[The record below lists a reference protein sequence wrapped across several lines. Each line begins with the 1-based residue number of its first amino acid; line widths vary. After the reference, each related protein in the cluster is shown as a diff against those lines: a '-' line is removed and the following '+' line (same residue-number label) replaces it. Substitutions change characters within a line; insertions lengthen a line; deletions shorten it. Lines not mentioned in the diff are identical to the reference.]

1 MSKESYS
8 LIADSGLQF
17 IRLNLDVGDVTNQQI
32 MRFVTQVNPETFD
45 LDIDLAIS
53 SMESENI
60 YSLNDLARL
69 GINAN
74 SQIPLNENEHSNLP
88 NSISE
93 DNLISVTDIREA
105 IELFRGQWIS
115 IPVFYLDFGG
125 KTQYGPINWA
135 RIKIGEKNTE
145 SDGGTFTYRTTLLF
159 DCNTQPDQDGDKN
172 ENPLFNSNNQ
182 ESISLGLCNVEKQ
195 LVDYTRESWNSKEL
209 LRIAHKGTQLEGNQ
223 GVRFQALYIY
233 LIEWLRRKMILDEI
247 KIYSRKNMINA
258 NVDMVIDIGNS
269 RTCALL
275 FDLSSPNN
283 PFSNVQ
289 KLELNNLSGDSS
301 PSRDPFSMRMAF
313 HKASFGEFQI
323 DSRQFIWP
331 SIVRLGKE
339 AEELIFSS
347 KQTNSF
353 GIPSVNNHS
362 SPKRY
367 LWDDEK
373 SEVEWEFIDDNSGMP
388 LFMKGISNQFASD
401 GTLIDEGDFGT
412 ENKFSRKSLMT
423 FSFIEILTHAISQI
437 NSYAFRKNH
446 GGLNR
451 PRQLRNIIITC
462 PSAMSIEEQRSL
474 RKSAS
479 DAALVLHRF
488 YTNSYNLS
496 FDQTPDLNLIPNILP
511 NHKNIGKT
519 KNNPNRKDEWSYDE
533 ASCVQMVFLY
543 SEIGKKYL
551 NNFEEYF
558 KVYGRKRNDIEG
570 YSDSQSLTIGSLD
583 IGAGTSDIMI
593 NAYKCEGGESKRI
606 IPVNLYRESFNI
618 AGDDLVRQIIQ
629 NQIINGQLDLA
640 LRGIGL
646 NEEEI
651 NRKKDTFFGSNSLMN
666 VDDIRRR
673 KDFNV
678 QYSIPLALKILEL
691 NSKHADDC
699 AFKFQDIYK
708 HSKPNPEL
716 LEDFFNHFGVRFED
730 IVWKYSSEDV
740 DKIIALV
747 FDGLIRRIASVFYA
761 FGCDFVILAGRPTKL
776 DEVNRLFIK
785 YFPVPPNRLISLM
798 NYRVGNWYPFQKRVG
813 YYEDPK
819 TIVSVGAMISFL
831 AEQPHYIPGFNV
843 SFNLL
848 ANNQNSVAKYIG
860 KYDIDRGIIP
870 EVIISPE
877 NNQANLEV
885 NMFPLVF
892 GIKQINS
899 NFYPSNP
906 MFVLDF
912 NINGIREKVKNRYGL
927 SSDPNALATAVENH
941 KNSLMSKMPFKVKIS
956 RDISQGYEN
965 LSIVEITDNQG
976 GVVSKQDVYLKLQTL
991 PHNVGHWMD
1000 TGILV

>member
-1 MSKESYS
+1 
-8 LIADSGLQF
+8 
-17 IRLNLDVGDVTNQQI
+17 
-32 MRFVTQVNPETFD
+32 
-45 LDIDLAIS
+45 
-53 SMESENI
+53 
-60 YSLNDLARL
+60 
-69 GINAN
+69 
-74 SQIPLNENEHSNLP
+74 
-88 NSISE
+88 
-93 DNLISVTDIREA
+93 
-105 IELFRGQWIS
+105 
-115 IPVFYLDFGG
+115 
-125 KTQYGPINWA
+125 
-135 RIKIGEKNTE
+135 
-145 SDGGTFTYRTTLLF
+145 
-159 DCNTQPDQDGDKN
+159 
-172 ENPLFNSNNQ
+172 
-182 ESISLGLCNVEKQ
+182 
-195 LVDYTRESWNSKEL
+195 
-209 LRIAHKGTQLEGNQ
+209 
-223 GVRFQALYIY
+223 
-233 LIEWLRRKMILDEI
+233 
-247 KIYSRKNMINA
+247 MINA

-275 FDLSSPNN
+275 FDLSSPDN

-313 HKASFGEFQI
+313 HKASFGEFEI

-423 FSFIEILTHAISQI
+423 FCFIEILTHAISQI

-462 PSAMSIEEQRSL
+462 PSAMIIEEQRSL

-593 NAYKCEGGESKRI
+593 NAHKCEGGESKRI

-629 NQIINGQLDLA
+629 NQIINGRLDLA

-678 QYSIPLALKILEL
+678 QYSIPLALKILQL

-716 LEDFFNHFGVRFED
+716 LDDFFNHFGVRFED

-991 PHNVGHWMD
+991 PHNLGHWMD